1 MVVENDDDAIEGAD
15 AASFPPEVGT
25 TQGRAKGEVVLMFSK
40 KVGVKESNENEV
52 MAILEALQLFSHS
65 FQTLLIVE
73 NDSANAVKWA
83 SNIISRPWRF
93 QFLFNKI
100 KELSSHLDASF

>member
-1 MVVENDDDAIEGAD
+1 
-15 AASFPPEVGT
+15 
-25 TQGRAKGEVVLMFSK
+25 MFSK

-52 MAILEALQLFSHS
+52 MAILEALRLFSHY

-83 SNIISRPWRF
+83 SNIIPRPWRF
-93 QFLFNKI
+93 QFLFNEI
-100 KELSSHLDASF
+100 KELSSHLDASL